1 MDIGLHIQVNSIT
14 TIKFEKYI
22 NSGLLHNMD
31 SGFHIQMN
39 SSITKELERKVDSK
53 LEFPS
58 INV

>member
-1 MDIGLHIQVNSIT
+1 MDTRPHIQVNLIT
-14 TIKFEKYI
+14 IIQLEKYI
-22 NSGLLHNMD
+22 NNGLLHNMD

-58 INV
+58 RNV